1 MNNYVLYG
9 YGESVASNVV
19 RLALAEKNISYDY
32 KLLYLESRGEHLK
45 NDYKKLNPKT
55 LLPTLTVNE
64 KPILESIDIT
74 MKCIQFFSMM
84 SVHYTGN
91 TYNRITI

>member
-32 KLLYLESRGEHLK
+32 KLIYLESRGG
-45 NDYKKLNPKT
+45 
-55 LLPTLTVNE
+55 
-64 KPILESIDIT
+64 S
-74 MKCIQFFSMM
+74 S
-84 SVHYTGN
+84 
-91 TYNRITI
+91 

>member
-32 KLLYLESRGEHLK
+32 KLLYLESRGDHLK
-45 NDYKKLNPKT
+45 ADYKKLNPKT
-55 LLPTLTVNE
+55 LLPTPVSYTHLTL
-64 KPILESIDIT
+64 PT
-74 MKCIQFFSMM
+74 
-84 SVHYTGN
+84 
-91 TYNRITI
+91 NREV

>member
-32 KLLYLESRGEHLK
+32 KLLYLESRGDHLK
-45 NDYKKLNPKT
+45 DDYKKLNPKT

-64 KPILESIDIT
+64 KPISESIDIMRFIDNEHT
-74 MKCIQFFSMM
+74 DQGSTLFPNNS
-84 SVHYTGN
+84 
-91 TYNRITI
+91 R